1 MLKIIFV
8 FLTLSAFAPL
18 ISLSL
23 MTVHL
28 KKLSVGSVSIDS
40 LKVRQ
45 SRRTTQG
52 LPIVHPTRNWP
63 RRSAELLD
71 GGCLFWIIK
80 GQICVRQPIVDF
92 IEVKR
97 ADGQPVCG
105 IVLAPELIPVW
116 PRRVRIFQG
125 WRYMETENA
134 PDDMP
139 VSNQETPMPPEMLSE
154 LRELGLL

>member
-1 MLKIIFV
+1 MLNF
-8 FLTLSAFAPL
+8 FAFSTLSVFTL
-18 ISLSL
+18 LTRLGS

-28 KKLSVGSVSIDS
+28 KKLSVGSSSIDT
-40 LKVRQ
+40 LKARQ
-45 SRRTTQG
+45 FRRTSEG
-52 LPIVHPTRNWP
+52 LPIIHPTRNWP

-80 GQICVRQPIVDF
+80 GQICVRQPIVDL

-125 WRYMETENA
+125 WRYLETENA

-139 VSNQETPMPPEMLSE
+139 VSDEETPMPPELLSE